1 MSTSN
6 SNVSSPVSGDA
17 SGSADARLV
26 ERVRKLMAKA
36 EASAHPHEADAFSR
50 KAADLVARHR
60 IAPEQLAAAAAGS
73 DELALREILLGRGA
87 YVRGRLAL
95 LMAVA
100 DAHDAKVVFGSRPEG
115 TTAYVAG
122 SAIDLDVVEVM
133 YQSLHAQMAAQMAN
147 ERRSTA
153 AATQRF
159 RRSFMFGFADR
170 VGRLLSETRR
180 VVEQDAPAA
189 PSGTSSPAV
198 LDRSRRIDDFL
209 EQSFGRVRTARTSAG
224 AELHGWS
231 AGAAAADG
239 VDVGR
244 RRIPGR
250 RAIGPA

>member
-1 MSTSN
+1 M
-6 SNVSSPVSGDA
+6 PGDA
-17 SGSADARLV
+17 TGSADLRLV
-26 ERVRKLMAKA
+26 ARVRKLMAKA
-36 EASAHPHEADAFSR
+36 EASAHPHEADAFAR

-60 IAPEQLAAAAAGS
+60 IDPEQLAATAGRE
-73 DELALREILLGRGA
+73 ELALREILLGRGA

-122 SAIDLDVVEVM
+122 YAVDLDVVEVM

-180 VVEQDAPAA
+180 VVEQDAPPP
-189 PSGTSSPAV
+189 PSGTSAPAV
-198 LDRSRRIDDFL
+198 PDRARRVEEFL
-209 EQSFGRVRTARTSAG
+209 EESFGRVRTARSAAG
-224 AELHGWS
+224 AELRGWS

-244 RRIPGR
+244 RRFPGR

>member
-1 MSTSN
+1 
-6 SNVSSPVSGDA
+6 
-17 SGSADARLV
+17 LV
-26 ERVRKLMAKA
+26 DRVRKLMAKA
-36 EASAHPHEADAFSR
+36 EASANPHEADAFAR

-60 IAPEQLAAAAAGS
+60 IDPDQLAAATGPE
-73 DELALREILLGRGA
+73 ELSIREILLGRGA
-87 YVRGRLAL
+87 YVRGRLSL

-100 DAHDAKVVFGSRPEG
+100 DANDAKVVFGSTPEG

-122 SAIDLDVVEVM
+122 YTIDLDVVEVM
-133 YQSLHAQMAAQMAN
+133 YHSLHAQMAAQMAG

-180 VVEQDAPAA
+180 AVEHDAPATS
-189 PSGTSSPAV
+189 SGTSAPAV
-198 LDRSRRIDDFL
+198 PERVVRVEEFMA
-209 EQSFGRVRTARTSAG
+209 ESFGRVRTARSPAG
-224 AELHGWS
+224 AELRGWS

-244 RRIPGR
+244 RRLPGR

>member
-1 MSTSN
+1 M
-6 SNVSSPVSGDA
+6 SGDDT
-17 SGSADARLV
+17 GSADLRLV
-26 ERVRKLMAKA
+26 DRVRKLMAKA
-36 EASAHPHEADAFSR
+36 EASAHPHEADAFAQ

-60 IAPEQLAAAAAGS
+60 IDPQQLAAAAAGTE
-73 DELALREILLGRGA
+73 ELAIRKILLGRGA

-122 SAIDLDVVEVM
+122 YAIDLDVVEVM
-133 YQSLHAQMAAQMAN
+133 YQSLHAQMASQMAN

-180 VVEQDAPAA
+180 VVERDAPPT
-189 PSGTSSPAV
+189 PSGTSAPAV
-198 LDRSRRIDDFL
+198 PDRSRRVEEFL
-209 EQSFGRVRTARTSAG
+209 EESFGRVRTARSAAG
-224 AELHGWS
+224 AELRGWS

-244 RRIPGR
+244 RRFQGR

>member
-6 SNVSSPVSGDA
+6 SESSASGDA
-17 SGSADARLV
+17 AGPADLRLV

-36 EASAHPHEADAFSR
+36 EASAHPHEADAFAR

-60 IAPEQLAAAAAGS
+60 IDPDQLAAAGEPA
-73 DELALREILLGRGA
+73 ELAIREIPLGRGA

-100 DAHDAKVVFGSRPEG
+100 QAHDAKVVFGTTPAG
-115 TTAYVAG
+115 TVAYVAG
-122 SAIDLDVVEVM
+122 YSIDLDVVEVM
-133 YQSLHAQMAAQMAN
+133 YESLHAQMAAQMVG
-147 ERRSTA
+147 ERRATA

-170 VGRLLSETRR
+170 VGALLSETRR
-180 VVEQDAPAA
+180 VVERDAPPPPAGSTA
-189 PSGTSSPAV
+189 PAV
-198 LDRSRRIDDFL
+198 QDRERRVEEFL
-209 EQSFGRVRTARTSAG
+209 QESFGRVRAARSSAG
-224 AELHGWS
+224 AELGGWS

-244 RRIPGR
+244 TRLRGR

>member
-1 MSTSN
+1 M
-6 SNVSSPVSGDA
+6 SGDVT
-17 SGSADARLV
+17 GSADLRLV
-26 ERVRKLMAKA
+26 ARVRKLMAKA
-36 EASAHPHEADAFSR
+36 EASAHPHEADAFAR

-60 IAPEQLAAAAAGS
+60 IDPEQLAAAAAGRS
-73 DELALREILLGRGA
+73 EELAIREILLGRGA

-95 LMAVA
+95 LMAIA

-122 SAIDLDVVEVM
+122 YAVDLDVVEVM

-170 VGRLLSETRR
+170 IGRLLSETRR
-180 VVEQDAPAA
+180 VVEQDAPTT
-189 PSGTSSPAV
+189 PSGTTAPA
-198 LDRSRRIDDFL
+198 LPDRTRRVEEFL
-209 EQSFGRVRTARTSAG
+209 EESFGRVRTARTSAG
-224 AELHGWS
+224 AELRGWS
-231 AGAAAADG
+231 AGAAAAEG

-244 RRIPGR
+244 RRFSGR

>member
-1 MSTSN
+1 MT
-6 SNVSSPVSGDA
+6 GDA
-17 SGSADARLV
+17 TGSADSRLV
-26 ERVRKLMAKA
+26 DRVRKLMAKA
-36 EASAHPHEADAFSR
+36 EASAHPHEADAFAR

-60 IAPEQLAAAAAGS
+60 IHPDHLAAADGPG
-73 DELALREILLGRGA
+73 ELAIREILLGRGA

-95 LMAVA
+95 LTAVA
-100 DAHDAKVVFGSRPEG
+100 EAHDAKVVFGSRPDG

-122 SAIDLDVVEVM
+122 YAIDLDVVEVM

-170 VGRLLSETRR
+170 VGRLLTETRR
-180 VVEQDAPAA
+180 VVEQQ
-189 PSGTSSPAV
+189 SSPIRRGASTPAV
-198 LDRSRRIDDFL
+198 PERSQRVDEFL
-209 EQSFGRVRTARTSAG
+209 EQSFGRVRAARSSAG
-224 AELHGWS
+224 AELRGWN

-250 RAIGPA
+250 LAIGPA